1 MVFNN
6 DHDMSDLS
14 LIPNKFY
21 EQVLHS
27 EIVDGV
33 HHKRRIDI
41 KTTVVPE
48 NWRPINKEFTDKVK
62 FAFEIEEKFK

>member
-1 MVFNN
+1 
-6 DHDMSDLS
+6 MSDL

-27 EIVDGV
+27 EIVEGV
-33 HHKRRIDI
+33 HHKKPIGI

-48 NWRPINKEFTDKVK
+48 NWRPVNKDFTEKVK
-62 FAFEIEEKFK
+62 FAFEIEEKLK